1 MIDICLQSDENLN
14 FVTRVLKQ
22 AGGGF
27 HVRRH
32 AAIDLLDHATVGR
45 VYLCA
50 ATQLKQPGWPALRTQ
65 LAQASRY
72 FIIHGANLTT
82 AQIIGAC
89 RDGAFDVLDTHD
101 PPPRWAAAC
110 QAAAEAQ
117 RLWLQLYGGTGPTQQ
132 DGMVGASEAL
142 AALRRSIERI
152 GPTRA
157 TVLITGESG
166 VGKERVAQA
175 LHDTTQGGQFVAIN
189 CAAVPP
195 ELLESELFGVVKGAF
210 TGANTDRPGL
220 VEQANGGTLFL
231 DEIGELESTL
241 QAKLLRF
248 LETRRARR
256 LGGNKEYAVDLRL
269 LSATN
274 RDLEA
279 AVAAGSFRA
288 DLYYRLAEVTLRV
301 APLRQRR
308 EDVPLLVRHFLNL
321 ACTRFG
327 KYFDNI
333 EPALV
338 QRLQQHHWP
347 GNVRELKSVIDRL
360 VLLFDGP
367 VLRSGWWEPP
377 STPTPAAIPAP
388 AALPGTATPPVAAV
402 HATPAGDYIR
412 APGRRERLLLA
423 QRLLAEGHHDL
434 TWVAAQAG
442 VHPSTLFRWRKSGR
456 IVSSG
461 TTPSASP

>member
-1 MIDICLQSDENLN
+1 MVEICLQSDVDLAEVARL
-14 FVTRVLKQ
+14 LKQ

-32 AAIDLLDHATVGR
+32 AAIDLLDRATVGR

-50 ATQLKQPGWPALRTQ
+50 ANQLKQPAWPALRTQ

-72 FIIHGANLTT
+72 FIVHGADLTT

-89 RDGAFDVLDTHD
+89 RDGAFDVLDSRD
-101 PPPRWAAAC
+101 PPPRWAEAC
-110 QAAAEAQ
+110 QAAVEAQ
-117 RLWLQLYGGTGPTQQ
+117 RLWLQLYGGTGPAEQ

-175 LHDTTQGGQFVAIN
+175 LHDTTKGGQFVAIN

-195 ELLESELFGVVKGAF
+195 DLLESELFGVVKGAF

-231 DEIGELESTL
+231 DEIGELEPAL
-241 QAKLLRF
+241 QVKLLRF

-256 LGGNKEYAVDLRL
+256 LGGSKEYAVDLRL

-279 AVAAGSFRA
+279 DVAAGRFRA

-301 APLRQRR
+301 LPLRQRR
-308 EDVPLLVRHFLNL
+308 EDVPLMVRHFLDH

-327 KYFDNI
+327 KFFDSI

-338 QRLQQHHWP
+338 RRLQQYDWP

-360 VLLFDGP
+360 VLMFDGP
-367 VLRSGWWEPP
+367 VLRSGWWDPP
-377 STPTPAAIPAP
+377 ATPTPAVILASAAHPGPPPPVASTHAAP
-388 AALPGTATPPVAAV
+388 AAGFT
-402 HATPAGDYIR
+402 R

-434 TWVAAQAG
+434 TWIAAQAG
-442 VHPSTLFRWRKSGR
+442 VHPSTLFRWRQSGR
-456 IVSSG
+456 VVSSG
-461 TTPSASP
+461 AAPSAPP

>member
-1 MIDICLQSDENLN
+1 MVEMCLQSNADLSK
-14 FVTRVLKQ
+14 VTRVLKR
-22 AGGGF
+22 AGGSF
-27 HVRRH
+27 HVRLH
-32 AAIDLLDHATVGR
+32 PVIDLLDHATTAR

-50 ATQLKQPGWPALRTQ
+50 ATQLKHPAWPALRTQ
-65 LAQASRY
+65 MAQANRY
-72 FIIHGANLTT
+72 FIVHGTELTT

-89 RDGAFDVLDTHD
+89 RDGAFDVLDSRDT
-101 PPPRWAAAC
+101 PQRWADAC
-110 QAAAEAQ
+110 QAAVEAQ
-117 RLWLQLYGGTGPTQQ
+117 RLWLQLYGGTGQAEP

-142 AALRRSIERI
+142 AALRRSIDRI

-175 LHDTTQGGQFVAIN
+175 LHDTTEGGQFVAIN

-195 ELLESELFGVVKGAF
+195 ELLESELFGVIKGAF

-231 DEIGELESTL
+231 DEIGELEPAL

-256 LGGNKEYAVDLRL
+256 LGGSKEYAVDLRL

-279 AVAAGSFRA
+279 AVAAGNFRA

-308 EDVPLLVRHFLNL
+308 EDVPLLVRHFLDQ

-327 KYFDNI
+327 KFFDSI

-338 QRLQQHHWP
+338 LRLQQYDWP

-360 VLLFDGP
+360 VLMFDGP

-377 STPTPAAIPAP
+377 GPPTPAATLAPVPHPGTPLPVAATP
-388 AALPGTATPPVAAV
+388 AAL
-402 HATPAGDYIR
+402 AGGFTR

-442 VHPSTLFRWRKSGR
+442 VHPSTLFRWRQSGR
-456 IVSSG
+456 VVDSG
-461 TTPSASP
+461 NAPPASP